1 MRIVSLL
8 PAATEMVALAG
19 AEDELVGVTH
29 ECDHPPGVRRLPK
42 LTSTPVDPSCMSS
55 AEIDAAVNRLS
66 DEGSVYALDAGLLAR
81 LRPDLVLTQGLCDVC
96 AVSPSLVEEAVSG
109 LHPRPAVFSMD
120 PRSLGEVLEDA
131 LAVGEAVGR
140 AEEVRGRVASLRER
154 LRRVG
159 ELSSST
165 EPVRVVCLEWLDPL
179 FGAGHWVPEMV
190 KIAGGEE
197 AVSEPGEP
205 SRRIGWEEVVRA
217 SPEVLVLMPCG
228 FDARRAAREGRMLAR
243 LPGWENLPAVA
254 QGRVW
259 AVDANSYFSR
269 PGPRLVEGVELLAS
283 ILHPEL
289 FPLPPD
295 PRRAVRLAHPAR
307 TRSA

>member
-42 LTSTPVDPSCMSS
+42 LTSTPVDPSRMSS
-55 AEIDAAVNRLS
+55 AEIDATVNRLS
-66 DEGSVYALDAGLLAR
+66 DEGSVYVLDAGLLAR
-81 LRPDLVLTQGLCDVC
+81 LRPDLVLTQGLCEVC

-140 AEEVRGRVASLRER
+140 AEGVRGRVAALRER

-159 ELSSST
+159 EATSSLR
-165 EPVRVVCLEWLDPL
+165 PVRVVCLEWLDPL

-205 SRRIGWEEVVRA
+205 SRRIGWEEVVHS
-217 SPEVLVLMPCG
+217 SPDVLVLMPCG
-228 FDARRAAREGRMLAR
+228 FDARRAAREGRILTR
-243 LPGWENLPAVA
+243 LPGWESLPAVA
-254 QGRVW
+254 QGCVW

-283 ILHPEL
+283 ILHPGV
-289 FPLPPD
+289 FPPPD
-295 PRRAVRLAHPAR
+295 PRRAVPLAHPAWS
-307 TRSA
+307 TFV